1 MRTLKATDRPT
12 ELELKTARLVLGV
25 PRGERPAVAF
35 RLGADVYPMEQTN
48 VELAK
53 ILAPMAREL
62 AFKCDETT
70 LRAGYELVLSIQP
83 WSRA

>member
-1 MRTLKATDRPT
+1 MRTMKATDRPT
-12 ELELKTARLVLGV
+12 EQELKAARLALGV
-25 PRGERPAVAF
+25 HRQARPAVTF

-62 AFKCDETT
+62 AFKCAETT
-70 LRAGYELVLSIQP
+70 LPAGCELCLSIQTR
-83 WSRA
+83 SRA